1 MNPRRET
8 VRLTANDTTHFL
20 KTRAPI
26 CAIAFCLLTCAIL
39 PALGNGPAGADAV
52 TEDLIAAVRQKSAS
66 LLRLS
71 VAVTN
76 VPNLAEYIS
85 LPPSRSVPGTNIVE
99 VAPAPTAPDHEQV
112 FLLRGIMT
120 RNHQPMALI
129 NKQWRMEGDLVA
141 SNGIRISKIGDM
153 HVILVDT
160 QGVQRTLSI
169 FKEHE

>member
-1 MNPRRET
+1 MP
-8 VRLTANDTTHFL
+8 
-20 KTRAPI
+20 P

-39 PALGNGPAGADAV
+39 PALGNEPAGTDAV
-52 TEDLIAAVRQKSAS
+52 TEKLIAAVRQKSAT

-85 LPPSRSVPGTNIVE
+85 PQPSRSAPGSNTVE
-99 VAPAPTAPDHEQV
+99 IAPIPNAPDHEQV

-129 NKQWRMEGDLVA
+129 NKQWCMEGDRIA
-141 SNGIRISKIGDM
+141 SNGMRISKISDT

-160 QGVQRTLSI
+160 QGVQRTISL